1 MVWGFVVAYFTMVYL
16 AASTIGSVNQQQI
29 PSSSSLP
36 FAISVIDGELIA
48 FVPVMLFLIY
58 FVRRYEGGS
67 LRSTISSLGLNHGGV
82 GKSLLW
88 SMVFMALLVLTIILW
103 EGLIVGIFGS
113 AFATAQTLASNIPP
127 WYAAVIMVPTLLNAV
142 MEESV
147 GRGYMLDRLM
157 PSHPGSL
164 RSSLPAV
171 LGVSV
176 LGMLYHIPT
185 YFLGYQFSPLS
196 ALFNF
201 GVVFLSFTFVGLGY
215 VRSRVRNISGPIL
228 VHFLLDASAYFL
240 ILL

>member
-16 AASTIGSVNQQQI
+16 AASRTGSVNQQQI

-67 LRSTISSLGLNHGGV
+67 LRSTISSLGLNHRGV

-88 SMVFMALLVLTIILW
+88 SMVFMALLVLAIILW

-164 RSSLPAV
+164 RASLPAV